1 MVDKPAKILVRLS
14 GRNILRCVKTGKVCF
29 PDKETADKRL
39 AHLQFLN
46 STNLK
51 RSYRCTSCKHY
62 HLTSEA
68 TKQNRRKRVRQRE
81 KLIDDGSMQSRRVSK
96 HNDDL
101 SFRKSIENSY
111 AELLGLKK

>member
-1 MVDKPAKILVRLS
+1 MDKPARILVSLS

-29 PDKETADKRL
+29 PDKEAADKRL
-39 AHLQFLN
+39 SHLQSLG
-46 STNLK
+46 SAVK
-51 RSYRCTSCKHY
+51 RSYRCTSCKNY

-81 KLIDDGSMQSRRVSK
+81 KLTNDGLTSKRVSK